1 MKKVLKALLAVLLAI
16 VLIVGGYFAYLFLSF
31 HRMGDNVTLEVEDN
45 QLGKILFAEDESGEA
60 QTYKI
65 VSWNIGFG
73 AYESDYGFF
82 MDGGTES
89 RAWSKER
96 LDQNLKTIGQV
107 LNDQDADFYII
118 QEVDRDSTRSYHV
131 DEAIYMKD
139 ACAGMSNVWALNYD
153 SPYLMYPFTSPHG
166 KSVAGLMTFT
176 DYEITSAIR
185 CELPI
190 ESGLTKFL
198 DLDRCYSVC
207 RMNVDNGKELV
218 LYNMHL
224 SAYTSDGTIANEQL
238 WLLVA
243 DMKAE
248 YEKGNYVVCGGDF
261 NKDILGDSSV
271 YFGKSDVE
279 YTWAQPLPEGIF
291 DGTGLQL
298 VEPLDEENP
307 VPSCRNAD
315 GPYHQGQYVLTID
328 GFIVSDNVEVVSS
341 DVIDMQFAY
350 SDHNPVEM
358 TFILR

>member
-1 MKKVLKALLAVLLAI
+1 MKKVLKILLAILLVI
-16 VLIVGGYFAYLFLSF
+16 VLIVGGYFAYLFISF
-31 HRMGDNVTLEVEDN
+31 HRLGDNVSLEVENN
-45 QLGKILFAEDESGEA
+45 QTGKSIAAKSETGED

-96 LDQNLKTIGQV
+96 LDQNLKDIGKV
-107 LNDQDADFYII
+107 LREQDADFYIL

-131 DEAIYMKD
+131 DETVYMQEAIT
-139 ACAGMSNVWALNYD
+139 GMSQVWALNYD
-153 SPYLMYPFTSPHG
+153 SPYLMYPLTKPHG

-176 DYEITSAIR
+176 DYEINSAIR
-185 CELPI
+185 RELPI
-190 ESGLTKFL
+190 ENGLTKFL

-207 RMNVDNGKELV
+207 RMSVANGKELV

-224 SAYTSDGTIANEQL
+224 SAYTSDGKIANEQL
-238 WLLVA
+238 RLLVA
-243 DMKAE
+243 DMNSE

-261 NKDILGDSSV
+261 NKDILGDSGV
-271 YFGKSDVE
+271 YFGKPDKE
-279 YTWAQPLPEGIF
+279 YTWAQPLPDGIF
-291 DGTGLQL
+291 NGTGLTL
-298 VEPLDEENP
+298 VAPLDEENP

-315 GPYHQGQYVLTID
+315 GPYHPGQYVLTID

-341 DVIDMQFAY
+341 NVIDLQFAY

-358 TFILR
+358 TFKLH